1 MKDTGPSPIDPSQI
15 DELVRR
21 LAGFMPPG
29 LAGLREEMEQN
40 FRAVLQGGLER
51 LDLISREEF
60 EVQKAVLQKT
70 RARLEQLESQL
81 SALEKALERQ
91 P

>member
-1 MKDTGPSPIDPSQI
+1 M
-15 DELVRR
+15 RR
-21 LAGFMPPG
+21 LSGLLPPG

-51 LDLISREEF
+51 LDLINREEF

-70 RARLEQLESQL
+70 RARLEQLEQQL
-81 SALEKALERQ
+81 AELEKSLER
-91 P
+91 